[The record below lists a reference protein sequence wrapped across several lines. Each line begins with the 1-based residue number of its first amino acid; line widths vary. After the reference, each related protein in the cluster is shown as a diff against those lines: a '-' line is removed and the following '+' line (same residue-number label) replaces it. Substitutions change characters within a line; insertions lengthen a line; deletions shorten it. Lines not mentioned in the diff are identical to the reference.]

1 MFLDVAGPT
10 PFELAEDVVSEYWIF
25 IILGIIALIG
35 LYMGFRVV
43 KRKTLS
49 RIMYGKRGR

>member
-1 MFLDVAGPT
+1 MFLDVIGPT
-10 PFELAEDVVSEYWIF
+10 PVEEAELFFSEYWIF

-43 KRKTLS
+43 KRKALS

>member
-1 MFLDVAGPT
+1 MFLDVIGPT
-10 PFELAEDVVSEYWIF
+10 PVEEAAFFINEYWVF

-43 KRKTLS
+43 KRKALS
-49 RIMYGKRGR
+49 RIMYGKRGK